1 MTRPEL
7 SALVVVCLSAA
18 TAGAVLAARA
28 VILIAEAVDRR
39 IESP

>member
-18 TAGAVLAARA
+18 TAGATLGARLVLW
-28 VILIAEAVDRR
+28 IAEACDRR
-39 IESP
+39 IESL